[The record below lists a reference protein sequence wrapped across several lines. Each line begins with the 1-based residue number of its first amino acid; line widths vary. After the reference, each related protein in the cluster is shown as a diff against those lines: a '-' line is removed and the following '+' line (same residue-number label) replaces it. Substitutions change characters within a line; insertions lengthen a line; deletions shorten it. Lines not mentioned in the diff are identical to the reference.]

1 MRDENDVR
9 AGLAAG
15 FAAGTLVLVERI
27 DAAFVRAAFAAGASG
42 ILSRGASDAEIE
54 AALTAIA
61 GGLIVIDPAVRDGFA
76 RHDASDTPGEALT
89 ERETAVLRMLADGH
103 SNRRIGER
111 LGIAENTVKAHVASV
126 FAKLGASTRAEAV
139 ANGLRRGLVPL

>member
-1 MRDENDVR
+1 MR
-9 AGLAAG
+9 AGLVAG
-15 FAAGTLVLVERI
+15 FSPGTLVLVERV

-42 ILSRGASDAEIE
+42 VLARSATDAEIE
-54 AALTAIA
+54 TALTAIA
-61 GGLIVIDPAVRDGFA
+61 GGLIVVDVAVRNAYA
-76 RHDASDTPGEALT
+76 RRSDTDDAPSEALT
-89 ERETAVLRMLADGH
+89 ERETSVLRMLADGH